1 MAVPDTNTFNLI
13 NVTDEFGLGDGDSLQ
28 DCFNDSSA
36 GDFDDDY
43 NPNFFGTSNNL
54 LNFRNYGGTEST
66 FVITGF
72 TTTDPTNSGGNNGTA
87 TVSFQGGQSPY
98 TYTVDSTGTPIS
110 TTSPISLT
118 GLSENTTYVVNIYDN
133 NSTQL
138 NQSLTLGES
147 SFVFDADWIMV
158 TYAFTDGDDLDT
170 RSRIVTPNIG
180 QTTQPKM
187 VGYQNAV
194 SQFPATNPIIIW
206 GGDNTG
212 TGFESVLI
220 NMSQFKTSYPNSTSL
235 VADFRCLWWTTV
247 GTNDVVAGCTLWQG
261 GTPVKDG
268 CVDDI
273 GYYKCWTNST
283 ATDTLIVDSVGLQIP
298 SGYPDGSS
306 KRTTTGYRLAT
317 LTYDLSTGSGV
328 LNNADTTTA
337 NV

>member
-1 MAVPDTNTFNLI
+1 MAVPDTNTFNLR
-13 NVTDEFGLGDGDSLQ
+13 NVTDEFGLGDGDGLQ

-54 LNFRNYGGTEST
+54 LNFRNYGGAEST

-118 GLSENTTYVVNIYDN
+118 GLSESTTYVVNIYDS

-138 NQSLTLGES
+138 NQSFTLGES
-147 SFVFDADWIMV
+147 SFVFDADWVMV
-158 TYAFTDGDDLDT
+158 TYEFTDGDDLDT

-187 VGYQNAV
+187 VGYAIS

-206 GGDNTG
+206 GGDNQG
-212 TGFESVLI
+212 TGFESALI
-220 NMSQFKTSYPNSTSL
+220 NMAQFKTSYPNSTSL
-235 VADFRCLWWTTV
+235 VADFRCFWWNTV
-247 GTNDVVAGCTLWQG
+247 GTNDVVAGCTLWKG
-261 GTPVKDG
+261 GSPQLANYV
-268 CVDDI
+268 
-273 GYYKCWTNST
+273 WTNST

-298 SGYPDGSS
+298 SGYPDGTS
-306 KRTTTGYRLAT
+306 KATTTGYRLAT
-317 LTYDLSTGSGV
+317 LTYNLSTGSGV